1 MTDNATNDVYKD
13 IRYALADQYIAE
25 NNLTDLKDIQR
36 LFKDMLSYIADRTG
50 RIKDKYNVPEL
61 EYIFN
66 IYIRLCMKYSVNPS
80 MIAFSIFIGY
90 MGDNAYSGN
99 GGNGKRVTPE
109 FTQFIKKASNTC
121 KQILTENLAN
131 TPGAS
136 VNQIFVAK
144 AVYGLSDTPE
154 RNITEH
160 HLILSADNL
169 PKLSVTRGQIADSSA
184 DQNSNDY

>member
-1 MTDNATNDVYKD
+1 MTDNATNDVYTD

-66 IYIRLCMKYSVNPS
+66 IYIRLCNKYSVNPTVYS
-80 MIAFSIFIGY
+80 FKILTGITDSNYLF
-90 MGDNAYSGN
+90 NAD
-99 GGNGKRVTPE
+99 NGKRVTPE
-109 FTQFIKKASNTC
+109 FRAFSKNIRDIC
-121 KQILTENLAN
+121 GQILVDNIAN
-131 TPGAS
+131 TSGTS
-136 VNQIFVAK
+136 VNQIFVSK
-144 AVYGLSDTPE
+144 AVYGYSDTPE

-160 HLILSADNL
+160 RLVLSADNL
-169 PKLSVTRGQIADSSA
+169 PKLSVTSGQIADSSG